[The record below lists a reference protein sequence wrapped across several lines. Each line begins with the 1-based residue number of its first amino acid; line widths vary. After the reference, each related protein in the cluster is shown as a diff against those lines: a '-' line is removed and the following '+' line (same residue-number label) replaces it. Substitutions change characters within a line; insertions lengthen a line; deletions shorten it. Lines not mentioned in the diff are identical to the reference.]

1 LELSDEDLAKVNA
14 YRKDKN
20 YRDKDAATYIHGK
33 AEKRPLDSTPFNR
46 ELQYGSNLD
55 GYWCYEHM
63 VLQLEDCIDVLQA
76 IHGELYEYVFLFDH
90 SCGHDRK
97 RADGLDARLIRKN
110 FGGKQPK
117 MHPSRI
123 LQEKGFLGKFEHA
136 EKLSVGSTQ
145 SMVFD
150 ADSKGPFYLEDD
162 LLRTRK
168 NDVVSLTRPRKPKKK
183 RLQN

>member
-1 LELSDEDLAKVNA
+1 MEPLSLISIDLEVPLISKDEGAGVMISAFQSREFGFSLELSDEDLAKVNA

-33 AEKRPLDSTPFNR
+33 AEKRPLDSTPFYR

-110 FGGKQPK
+110 FSGKQPR

-123 LQEKGFLGKFEHA
+123 A
-136 EKLSVGSTQ
+136 PS
-145 SMVFD
+145 
-150 ADSKGPFYLEDD
+150 
-162 LLRTRK
+162 R
-168 NDVVSLTRPRKPKKK
+168 K
-183 RLQN
+183 RLSRKIRARREIQRR